1 MRMRIYLEAIEKRE
15 NIEEGGGELDFIR
28 LDTTDKDEQEVLDD
42 LKSLLDPQKH
52 YIIRKHYCKHDEGLP
67 CEVEILE
74 EV

>member
-15 NIEEGGGELDFIR
+15 NIEEEGEELDFIR
-28 LDTTDKDEQEVLDD
+28 LDATDKDEQEVLNY
-42 LKSLLDPQKH
+42 LKSLLDPTKH